1 MSTFIIKALPVT
13 AVQYNGLKDHADQIK
28 DWVNGGKEP
37 KDQRDA
43 TESNQIDLD
52 LGMMVVEPGDWVV
65 KGVDG
70 RFGACSAEVFEDM
83 YMRLGDE

>member
-28 DWVNGGKEP
+28 DWANGGKKPE
-37 KDQRDA
+37 DQRYDPKA
-43 TESNQIDLD
+43 VHIDLD

-83 YMRLGDE
+83 YMGLGDE